1 MPGAPGLELTIGAA
15 FIGGVIQIFLFA
27 VASVQTFI
35 FFKANSET
43 HHVNKWMVFLL
54 WLLAVLH
61 VVSVIH
67 VIFFYL
73 VTSGGKIDGP
83 LVWSYVSETSLEV
96 GGVWDGSNCKLT
108 TFQLLL
114 TNLTQILY
122 AMRLWQ
128 LMRGIVQRLILF
140 TALGCLIGL
149 NLGESALYHFPGDI
163 PLRVSQVPTI
173 GGLSNVDFAWAVKLD
188 FSATSLIDF
197 ILSIALVHNL
207 AKPGKRLDW
216 TDKSLDVILAYAL
229 NTGILASFFSLTCPI
244 VYSLMPD
251 NLVFLCLRI
260 ILTGLYVNSL
270 LAMLNARYY
279 FQKSDDLSTGPIN
292 APSQTSVLVY
302 NGRGFN
308 RQLHSTASSSSNKA
322 TINEIGL
329 PLFQPREERNK
340 VDSSIQLMEVKV
352 TKDRLDVA

>member
-1 MPGAPGLELTIGAA
+1 MTIYSGPLNLTSVQPRSSTSSCQLLWFITLQSPAKDWTGEPVSHEVSWDELT
-15 FIGGVIQIFLFA
+15 
-27 VASVQTFI
+27 
-35 FFKANSET
+35 
-43 HHVNKWMVFLL
+43 
-54 WLLAVLH
+54 
-61 VVSVIH
+61 VS
-67 VIFFYL
+67 F
-73 VTSGGKIDGP
+73 
-83 LVWSYVSETSLEV
+83 
-96 GGVWDGSNCKLT
+96 
-108 TFQLLL
+108 
-114 TNLTQILY
+114 
-122 AMRLWQ
+122 R
-128 LMRGIVQRLILF
+128 
-140 TALGCLIGL
+140 
-149 NLGESALYHFPGDI
+149 
-163 PLRVSQVPTI
+163 
-173 GGLSNVDFAWAVKLD
+173 
-188 FSATSLIDF
+188 
-197 ILSIALVHNL
+197 
-207 AKPGKRLDW
+207 

>member
-83 LVWSYVSETSLEV
+83 LPAKSETSLE
-96 GGVWDGSNCKLT
+96 
-108 TFQLLL
+108 LLL
-114 TNLTQILY
+114 TNLTQMFSVCNAALAAHERNCAASDTFYGSCLNICAFRVLVSIDQNPANNTEY
-122 AMRLWQ
+122 RY
-128 LMRGIVQRLILF
+128 
-140 TALGCLIGL
+140 TA
-149 NLGESALYHFPGDI
+149 ES
-163 PLRVSQVPTI
+163 VPTI